1 MNIFYNKQ
9 KFEFFFGFLFYLE
22 AKIKF
27 TIINLS
33 RNTNRKKRHRLMKT
47 AAYFFHFT
55 HCSVLTSHQRQR
67 TKIYRAS
74 GAASRPRRT
83 TASISKSWLYISF
96 IFENSLLGTCG
107 SGSIELEQLT
117 YSLPN
122 FYFVTRKEVKLCR
135 LQNKSSPSGA
145 PQKISPRT
153 VRQLKT
159 TSLESDSASSSN
171 QASRTPKDKSPKVIE
186 RRSPRSPVSEKKRPN
201 KVTELESQISKL
213 QEDLKK
219 AKDQLSSSESWKRS
233 AQQDAEESKK
243 QLSAMSSKLEESQRQ
258 LLELSASEED
268 RVIELQKIS
277 QERDRAWESEL
288 RAVEKQHSVD
298 SAALASA
305 MSEIQRLKS
314 QLEMKV
320 ESQVAQTKHTES
332 ADSELHS
339 LKENLAE
346 TLSLVENMKNQLK
359 DSKESEAQAQAL
371 ASETLLQLETAKSTI
386 EALRTDGIKAAETYN
401 SISLELNESRAR
413 VNFLEGLVSKLKTDL
428 TEARSSSPNY
438 AELASLKIEVGQ
450 LKSALDAAEIRYHEE
465 HVQSTV
471 QIRSAYEHVEHVK
484 SASSSR
490 QAELQV
496 ELEKTKADIEELKAN
511 LMDKET
517 ELQEYE
523 LERELKKSKEDVA
536 KLKENLMDKETEFQY
551 VVDENETLKLE
562 MKKREMDK
570 GKFALLKL
578 GYVME
583 EADKSSRRAARV
595 AEQLEAT
602 QVANSEM
609 EAELRKLKVQSDQ
622 WRKAAEAAAAMLSAG
637 SNGKSPLRRYL
648 GGWKH
653 LLLTIESKLGVVMDT
668 ICKALIMVCKWSV
681 CLVV

>member
-1 MNIFYNKQ
+1 MQTPK
-9 KFEFFFGFLFYLE
+9 
-22 AKIKF
+22 A
-27 TIINLS
+27 
-33 RNTNRKKRHRLMKT
+33 R
-47 AAYFFHFT
+47 
-55 HCSVLTSHQRQR
+55 
-67 TKIYRAS
+67 
-74 GAASRPRRT
+74 
-83 TASISKSWLYISF
+83 
-96 IFENSLLGTCG
+96 
-107 SGSIELEQLT
+107 
-117 YSLPN
+117 
-122 FYFVTRKEVKLCR
+122 
-135 LQNKSSPSGA
+135 SSPSGA

-201 KVTELESQISKL
+201 RVTELESQISKL

-258 LLELSASEED
+258 LLELSASEEN

-428 TEARSSSPNY
+428 TEARSSSPNCAGNDNLDEQQASEHEEIEESNQLK

-517 ELQEYE
+517 ELQGISEENEGLMMKLQSNLSCQREYE
-523 LERELKKSKEDVA
+523 LEKELKKSKEDVA

-551 VVDENETLKLE
+551 VVDENETVKLE

-570 GKFALLKL
+570 GKFGDGIASEIEAARAAEQEALLKL

-637 SNGKSPLRRYL
+637 SNGKLTEKTGSLDSNYNHITGKITSPYSEDLDDESPKKKNGNVL
-648 GGWKH
+648 KKIGVLWKKPH
-653 LLLTIESKLGVVMDT
+653 K
-668 ICKALIMVCKWSV
+668 
-681 CLVV
+681 

>member
-1 MNIFYNKQ
+1 MQTPK
-9 KFEFFFGFLFYLE
+9 
-22 AKIKF
+22 
-27 TIINLS
+27 
-33 RNTNRKKRHRLMKT
+33 
-47 AAYFFHFT
+47 
-55 HCSVLTSHQRQR
+55 
-67 TKIYRAS
+67 
-74 GAASRPRRT
+74 ASR
-83 TASISKSWLYISF
+83 
-96 IFENSLLGTCG
+96 
-107 SGSIELEQLT
+107 
-117 YSLPN
+117 
-122 FYFVTRKEVKLCR
+122 
-135 LQNKSSPSGA
+135 SSPSGA
-145 PQKISPRT
+145 PQKISRRT
-153 VRQLKT
+153 VCQLKT

-186 RRSPRSPVSEKKRPN
+186 RRSPRSPVSEIQKKRPN
-201 KVTELESQISKL
+201 RVTELESQISKL

-428 TEARSSSPNY
+428 TEARSSSPNCAGNDNLDEQQASEHEEIEESNQLK

-517 ELQEYE
+517 ELQGISEENEGLMMKLQSNLSCQREYE
-523 LERELKKSKEDVA
+523 LEKELKKSKEDVA

-551 VVDENETLKLE
+551 VVDENETVKLE

-570 GKFALLKL
+570 GKFGDGIASEIEAARAAEQEALLKL

-637 SNGKSPLRRYL
+637 SNGKLTEKTGSLDSNYNHITGKITSPYL
-648 GGWKH
+648 EDLDDESPKKKNGNVLKKIGVLWKKPH
-653 LLLTIESKLGVVMDT
+653 K
-668 ICKALIMVCKWSV
+668 
-681 CLVV
+681 